1 MKIEITLHNNKYVV
15 ERESFDVETAFDD
28 FLNLL
33 FIAGVDI
40 QELEKITTISSDK
53 IKQNHKKDESKNLPN
68 TCNL

>member
-1 MKIEITLHNNKYVV
+1 MKIEITLNSNKYVI
-15 ERESFDVETAFDD
+15 ERESFDVEIAFDD

-40 QELEKITTISSDK
+40 KELEKIIAITPDK
-53 IKQNHKKDESKNLPN
+53 AQKNHKKYESKKLPN

>member
-15 ERESFDVETAFDD
+15 ERESFDVEIAFDD